1 MAGSVNKVILVG
13 NLGKDP
19 ESRTFANGGKV
30 VSFSVA
36 TSENWKDRSTGER
49 KEKTE
54 WHNIS
59 IFSEGLARVA
69 EQYLKKGSKV
79 YLEGQLQTRKWQDQ
93 SGQDRYSTEVVLQQY
108 RGELTM
114 LDGKQRRIVRF
125 GAKGELKGYLTPEGV
140 PEPATIVPRSFK
152 IDANDAIHVLDV
164 FGARVLVLGPDG
176 KYQRHLP
183 FPEAY
188 GFFSDLA
195 VGRNGTIYLL
205 DSVTAAL
212 SAAPRN
218 ARDFTPLGKSLRTH
232 LSFATSIAVD
242 GRGVLYVVD
251 ENGSGIVLVGPDG
264 SVLGRQLAMGW
275 TEGLLYNPTQMCL
288 NDKGQVFIADRGN
301 SRVQVFAIVR

>member
-1 MAGSVNKVILVG
+1 MPRILSAALLLLASLAG
-13 NLGKDP
+13 LGP
-19 ESRTFANGGKV
+19 GA
-30 VSFSVA
+30 VA
-36 TSENWKDRSTGER
+36 DAAER
-49 KEKTE
+49 
-54 WHNIS
+54 
-59 IFSEGLARVA
+59 LR
-69 EQYLKKGSKV
+69 YLTAV
-79 YLEGQLQTRKWQDQ
+79 YLDDKGGGMRWPEGVACSTSALVVADTGR
-93 SGQDRYSTEVVLQQY
+93 GRLLRYTLEGRDVKPA
-108 RGELTM
+108 GELVAPQLAAPLRVQIDSRGDVFA

-218 ARDFTPLGKSLRTH
+218 ARDFTPVGKSLRTH

>member
-1 MAGSVNKVILVG
+1 MSAALLLLASLAG
-13 NLGKDP
+13 LGP
-19 ESRTFANGGKV
+19 GA
-30 VSFSVA
+30 VA
-36 TSENWKDRSTGER
+36 DAAER
-49 KEKTE
+49 
-54 WHNIS
+54 
-59 IFSEGLARVA
+59 LR
-69 EQYLKKGSKV
+69 YLTAV
-79 YLEGQLQTRKWQDQ
+79 YLDDKGGGMRWPEGVACSTSALVVADTGR
-93 SGQDRYSTEVVLQQY
+93 GRLLRYTLEGRDVKPA
-108 RGELTM
+108 GELVAPQLAAPLRVQIDSRGDVFA

-275 TEGLLYNPTQMCL
+275 TEGLLYNPSQMCL

>member
-1 MAGSVNKVILVG
+1 MPRILSAALLLLASLAG
-13 NLGKDP
+13 LGP
-19 ESRTFANGGKV
+19 CA
-30 VSFSVA
+30 VA
-36 TSENWKDRSTGER
+36 DAAER
-49 KEKTE
+49 
-54 WHNIS
+54 
-59 IFSEGLARVA
+59 LR
-69 EQYLKKGSKV
+69 YLTAV
-79 YLEGQLQTRKWQDQ
+79 YLDDKGGGMRWPEGVACSTSALVVADTGR
-93 SGQDRYSTEVVLQQY
+93 GRLLRYTLEGRDVKPA
-108 RGELTM
+108 GELVAPQLAAPLRVQIDSRGDVFA

-288 NDKGQVFIADRGN
+288 NDRGQVFIADRGN

>member
-1 MAGSVNKVILVG
+1 MPRILSAALLLLASLAG
-13 NLGKDP
+13 LGP
-19 ESRTFANGGKV
+19 GA
-30 VSFSVA
+30 VA
-36 TSENWKDRSTGER
+36 DAAER
-49 KEKTE
+49 
-54 WHNIS
+54 
-59 IFSEGLARVA
+59 LR
-69 EQYLKKGSKV
+69 YLTAV
-79 YLEGQLQTRKWQDQ
+79 YLDDKGGGMRWPEGVACSTSALVVADTGR
-93 SGQDRYSTEVVLQQY
+93 GRLLRYTLEGRDVKPA
-108 RGELTM
+108 GELVAPQLAAPLRVQIDSRGDVFA

-275 TEGLLYNPTQMCL
+275 TEGLLYNPSQMCL

>member
-1 MAGSVNKVILVG
+1 MPRILSAALLLLASLAG
-13 NLGKDP
+13 LGP
-19 ESRTFANGGKV
+19 GA
-30 VSFSVA
+30 VA
-36 TSENWKDRSTGER
+36 DAAER
-49 KEKTE
+49 
-54 WHNIS
+54 
-59 IFSEGLARVA
+59 LR
-69 EQYLKKGSKV
+69 YLTAV
-79 YLEGQLQTRKWQDQ
+79 YLDDKGGGMRWPEGVACSTSTLVVADTGR
-93 SGQDRYSTEVVLQQY
+93 GRLLRYTLEGRDVKPA
-108 RGELTM
+108 GELVAPQLAAPLRVQIDSRGDVFA

-218 ARDFTPLGKSLRTH
+218 ARDFTPVGKSLRTH

>member
-1 MAGSVNKVILVG
+1 MPRILSAALLLLASLAG
-13 NLGKDP
+13 LGP
-19 ESRTFANGGKV
+19 GA
-30 VSFSVA
+30 VA
-36 TSENWKDRSTGER
+36 DAAER
-49 KEKTE
+49 
-54 WHNIS
+54 
-59 IFSEGLARVA
+59 LR
-69 EQYLKKGSKV
+69 YLTAV
-79 YLEGQLQTRKWQDQ
+79 YLDDKGGGMRWPEGVACSTSALVVADTGR
-93 SGQDRYSTEVVLQQY
+93 GRLLRYTLEGRDVKPA
-108 RGELTM
+108 GELVAPQLAAPLRVQIDSRGDVFA